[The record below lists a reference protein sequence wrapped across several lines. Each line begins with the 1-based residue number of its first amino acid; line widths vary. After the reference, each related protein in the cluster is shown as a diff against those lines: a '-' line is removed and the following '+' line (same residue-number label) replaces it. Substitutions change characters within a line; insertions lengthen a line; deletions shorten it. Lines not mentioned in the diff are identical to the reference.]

1 MLGKLRKMLY
11 NQKGFTLV
19 ELMTVLIILGVIL
32 GIGVPRYLKIQ
43 AKAQWDAD
51 ATTIENFAR
60 AAQIYATQRNDFSPV
75 KINAVLIQKGLI
87 DGDIELSSKK
97 AKIKDLTSGTN
108 DKQFEFVD
116 GEVSNLTQITES
128 LIGKDPYEN

>member
-11 NQKGFTLV
+11 NQKGFTLI

-60 AAQIYATQRNDFSPV
+60 AEQVYATQRNDFSPV